1 MNAVVQYLHDIA
13 LLECQ
18 LYTQNRIISSL
29 NSKISKLGIAK
40 RYKKP
45 TREAWK
51 VKIPFYRDSLD
62 SNLGYFLF
70 LVGAAATVIMGCIG
84 MCRGIFRELLDGNYE
99 SIAISLL
106 DGFPEFF
113 AKIFGD
119 SLVADIILILICAIA
134 FVIAFLF
141 DIGLP
146 FIECALKYWLP
157 CVLVAN
163 VLDFITYNT
172 SGKNA
177 FNEKMGAYDEAT
189 QKDALRVQKE
199 LSLKQVFQAQLQDVQ
214 RKKAATT
221 STLASLYDIGV
232 IHPKYRH
239 NIVAV
244 SSFYDYFDTGRCLC
258 FTGPGGAYD
267 TFENDLHFHR
277 LETKLDVI
285 ITKLDEIIENQRTLS
300 DLMRDANNTLYRI
313 EQSNKKM
320 MGSMSRIESNSEI
333 TAYNTRCTMESNKV
347 IEHIAVYNALR
358 S

>member
-45 TREAWK
+45 THSSLKIKDLFYVDWKYFSENGLLVMLGAGATSLAWIIDIFNFGTYLEIFHLGTNSS
-51 VKIPFYRDSLD
+51 VLSIIVSMLFCFCIIP
-62 SNLGYFLF
+62 LGKSCL
-70 LVGAAATVIMGCIG
+70 
-84 MCRGIFRELLDGNYE
+84 
-99 SIAISLL
+99 
-106 DGFPEFF
+106 
-113 AKIFGD
+113 KIF
-119 SLVADIILILICAIA
+119 
-134 FVIAFLF
+134 
-141 DIGLP
+141 
-146 FIECALKYWLP
+146 LP
-157 CVLVAN
+157 CVIVSN
-163 VLDFITYNT
+163 FLDHISCTKAYHKHMEEYN
-172 SGKNA
+172 
-177 FNEKMGAYDEAT
+177 EAT

-214 RKKAATT
+214 QKKAATT

-258 FTGPGGAYD
+258 FTGSGGAYD

-285 ITKLDEIIENQRTLS
+285 ITKLDEILDNQRMLS